1 MMLSLVYRF
10 DCAQQTVRIDAGDN
24 HLGLGFSQRVQ

>member
-1 MMLSLVYRF
+1 MMLSSVFRF
-10 DCAQQTVRIDAGDN
+10 ECVQQTVRIDAGDN